1 MIAMRKVRLLLVL
14 VLFFAAERTTLQA
27 GQTQHAQQPP
37 SSPAAQP
44 AGAPSKT
51 AVVWVNTTTGF
62 YHQPSSRY
70 YGKTKHGQYMPQA
83 DAIKAGYRPA
93 QN

>member
-1 MIAMRKVRLLLVL
+1 M
-14 VLFFAAERTTLQA
+14 
-27 GQTQHAQQPP
+27 
-37 SSPAAQP
+37 
-44 AGAPSKT
+44 
-51 AVVWVNTTTGF
+51 VWVNTTTGF

>member
-1 MIAMRKVRLLLVL
+1 MIAMRKVGLSLVL
-14 VLFFAAERTTLQA
+14 VSFLVTGGTAL
-27 GQTQHAQQPP
+27 
-37 SSPAAQP
+37 PAAQQQP
-44 AGAPSKT
+44 ATQSAPAPSKT

-70 YGKTKHGQYMPQA
+70 YGKTKHGQYMTQA

>member
-1 MIAMRKVRLLLVL
+1 MIAMRTVRLLLVL
-14 VLFFAAERTTLQA
+14 VLFFAAEGTTLQA
-27 GQTQHAQQPP
+27 GQTQQAQQPP

-44 AGAPSKT
+44 AASPSKT

-70 YGKTKHGQYMPQA
+70 YGKQTRLKPVTA
-83 DAIKAGYRPA
+83 RPRTDH
-93 QN
+93 QTCTL